1 MTMSVAK
8 ILFGTASFG
17 SLPLEVS
24 QEFLDLLKKHNVKDL
39 DTAHLYVR
47 KVASSMIEDGS

>member
-1 MTMSVAK
+1 MSHVK
-8 ILFGTASFG
+8 VLFGTASFG
-17 SLPLEVS
+17 SLPTETS

-47 KVASSMIEDGS
+47 RGAISKIEHRS